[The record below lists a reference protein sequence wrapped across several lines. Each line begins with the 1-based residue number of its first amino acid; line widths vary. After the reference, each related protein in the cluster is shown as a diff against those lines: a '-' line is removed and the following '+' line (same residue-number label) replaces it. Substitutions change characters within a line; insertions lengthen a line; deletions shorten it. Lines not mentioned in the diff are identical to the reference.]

1 MISKLSLVS
10 IGLATFAL
18 ALGYGLGGLWAG
30 AALIAALG
38 LIWLLG
44 QRAGWGWVASAML
57 VLFVGAAAVGTW
69 LGVGAGWTL
78 LGVVAA
84 LSAWD
89 LDHFARRL
97 KGAGRVVGARE
108 LGRRHLR
115 QLLIVDGVGLLLGA
129 VALGIK
135 LKYGLG
141 VALLLGLLAVLC
153 LSRAIGFLSRES
165 G

>member
-10 IGLATFAL
+10 IGLTTFAL

-30 AALIAALG
+30 GALVAALG
-38 LIWLLG
+38 LFWLLG
-44 QRAGWGWVASAML
+44 HRAGWGWMASAML
-57 VLFVGAAAVGTW
+57 ILFVGAAAVGTW
-69 LGVGAGWTL
+69 LGVGAGWTS

-97 KGAGRVVGARE
+97 RDPGRIVGARE
-108 LGRRHLR
+108 LERRHLWR
-115 QLLIVDGVGLLLGA
+115 LLIVDGAGLLLAA

-141 VALLLGLLAVLC
+141 VALLLGLLAVLS
-153 LSRAIGFLSRES
+153 LSRAIGFLSRE
-165 G
+165 GR

>member
-10 IGLATFAL
+10 IGLATVAL

-30 AALIAALG
+30 ALLVAALG
-38 LIWLLG
+38 LLWLLG

-57 VLFVGAAAVGTW
+57 VLFVGAAAVGIW

-78 LGVVAA
+78 PGVVAA

-97 KGAGRVVGARE
+97 GGAGRVEGARE
-108 LGRRHLR
+108 LERRHLR
-115 QLLIVDGVGLLLGA
+115 QLLIVDGAGLLLGA

-141 VALLLGLLAVLC
+141 VALLLWLLAVLS
-153 LSRAIGFLSRES
+153 LSRAIGFLSRE
-165 G
+165 GR

>member
-1 MISKLSLVS
+1 MIPKLSLVS

-18 ALGYGLGGLWAG
+18 ALGYGLGGLGAG
-30 AALIAALG
+30 ASLVAALG
-38 LIWLLG
+38 LLWLLG
-44 QRAGWGWVASAML
+44 QRAGWSWLASAML

-78 LGVVAA
+78 PGVVAA

-97 KGAGRVVGARE
+97 GGAGRVEGARE
-108 LGRRHLR
+108 LERRHLR
-115 QLLIVDGVGLLLGA
+115 QLLIVDGAGLLLGA
-129 VALGIK
+129 VALGIE

-153 LSRAIGFLSRES
+153 LSWAIGFLNREIR
-165 G
+165 